1 MNQEEGMKKTALA
14 MALLCM
20 SHTGWGAPPT
30 VAVNYRGELVAEP
43 CVIPPGEENIELDF
57 GTVIDKYLIS
67 IAYGGERVSIQ
78 LTECDL
84 SLGETVG

>member
-1 MNQEEGMKKTALA
+1 MTEERASLDLDYDCAHRGYKRLYDINQEEGMKKTALA

-57 GTVIDKYLIS
+57 GTVD
-67 IAYGGERVSIQ
+67 
-78 LTECDL
+78 
-84 SLGETVG
+84 